1 MAAPYDIDSMHISEK
16 IATQVGCAA
25 MLTSSAND
33 LQRVFDAY
41 LAEKKRADD
50 AESELKEAR
59 KEIQSLRTTIALMNG
74 VQPIQ
79 NIYNVERDF
88 VANQTIQQKNER
100 SNE

>member
-1 MAAPYDIDSMHISEK
+1 MIPPRDTEGKQISNSVAIKQGIAAL
-16 IATQVGCAA
+16 
-25 MLTSSAND
+25 LTTYAEAE
-33 LQRVFDAY
+33 QKWYDAY